1 MLTFML
7 NIINRGI
14 KMEITACPKCGS
26 RKIFQGNIGEG
37 VLTGYTSRN
46 VCKDCGYQGMP
57 LIFDSEKEYKKFL
70 EGLSK
75 DKECKEEDIKQVE
88 QKVEKQVIKNRPM
101 GIVILS
107 LIMILDAIFAILLYY
122 YIVGFDNISWWIYYI
137 VVFLISAV
145 ILPFGLLK
153 GKPWAW
159 TIGGMLYALSI
170 PLGLV
175 FLYYIT
181 RPHVREYF
189 GKNIE

>member
-1 MLTFML
+1 
-7 NIINRGI
+7 
-14 KMEITACPKCGS
+14 MEITACPKCGS
-26 RKIFQGNIGEG
+26 RKIFQGNIGNG

-57 LIFDSEKEYKKFL
+57 LIFDSDKEYEKFL
-70 EGLSK
+70 EGLAK
-75 DKECKEEDIKQVE
+75 DKECKEEDFKQVE

-101 GIVILS
+101 GITILS
-107 LIMILDAIFAILLYY
+107 LIMILDAIFVIILYY
-122 YIVGFDNISWWIYYI
+122 YIVGFGNISWWIYYI

-145 ILPFGLLK
+145 ILPYGLMK

-181 RPHVREYF
+181 RPHVRAYF